1 MTPQKYVPILIV
13 WRFFGLAPVLQTIL
27 QNSISPIYFM
37 SYFIEG
43 PFYSHF

>member
-13 WRFFGLAPVLQTIL
+13 WRFFGLAPADYFAEQH
-27 QNSISPIYFM
+27 ISPIYFM